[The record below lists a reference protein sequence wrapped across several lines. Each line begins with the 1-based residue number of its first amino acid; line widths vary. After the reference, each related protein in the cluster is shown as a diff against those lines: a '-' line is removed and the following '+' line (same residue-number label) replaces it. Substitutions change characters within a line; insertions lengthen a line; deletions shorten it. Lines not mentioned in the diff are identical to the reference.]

1 MQPTERNGAWS
12 EATASRYGGLGGG
25 SGWKWRRFGT
35 KCVSRPKSSSSDNSL
50 LLGLLKKIVN
60 GCKFV
65 NVPPFDVSWQNTK
78 EYWSIVSP
86 LHINLQVASFQR
98 CKHVLTCQITGMH
111 PLQVVV
117 PLCNVLYSTHSIH
130 FSTADQNLYFKLTMS
145 GNKCKAVAMKLIQLY
160 TSRYCTVILKMF
172 SLFVV
177 FVFYVLF
184 KPIIVQYY
192 TSHVVRVVNNLPANA
207 VDVRDM
213 GLIARSE
220 RSPGGGNG
228 YPCQYSCLENST
240 DRGAWQGTVHG
251 ASKSQTRLSSWAHC
265 IAYCV
270 SRVPRPT
277 LLDLQRSWTYKRA
290 LGMELVCK

>member
-1 MQPTERNGAWS
+1 MCSHVKSQACILSKWS
-12 EATASRYGGLGGG
+12 CL
-25 SGWKWRRFGT
+25 
-35 KCVSRPKSSSSDNSL
+35 CVLYCTIHIAYISVLQTRIFISSS
-50 LLGLLKKIVN
+50 
-60 GCKFV
+60 
-65 NVPPFDVSWQNTK
+65 
-78 EYWSIVSP
+78 
-86 LHINLQVASFQR
+86 R
-98 CKHVLTCQITGMH
+98 CPETSV
-111 PLQVVV
+111 
-117 PLCNVLYSTHSIH
+117 
-130 FSTADQNLYFKLTMS
+130 
-145 GNKCKAVAMKLIQLY
+145 KAVAMKLIQLY

-220 RSPGGGNG
+220 RSPGRRNG

-240 DRGAWQGTVHG
+240 DRGACQATVHG

-277 LLDLQRSWTYKRA
+277 VLDLQRSWTYKRA